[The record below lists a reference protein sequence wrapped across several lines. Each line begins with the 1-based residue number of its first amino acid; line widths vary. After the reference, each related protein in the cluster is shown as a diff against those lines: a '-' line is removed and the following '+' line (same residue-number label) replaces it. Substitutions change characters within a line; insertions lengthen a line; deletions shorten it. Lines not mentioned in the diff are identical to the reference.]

1 MKRNLLMIIFVVG
14 LLAACS
20 DSESGNA
27 GSLANAL
34 AGKTFDLDLDTTS
47 SSCSADTGTA
57 SASDSATDETNTE
70 TAYSADTAAATEGTF
85 LVKHTHETN
94 EDTAEGE
101 SGEGGTVDVEPAS
114 PISAGPA
121 SYTITFASSTYTI
134 KSGSTVVETGT
145 WKAIDGNTAE
155 VKSDGVTTRV
165 NVDVDGET
173 LYVSTTAADCS
184 DTTSESQPME
194 ETSAS
199 DSSLPTNDTAD
210 DSTNDADYYYYVDD
224 YADDGS
230 TLAPT
235 ITDSAWDSY

>member
-20 DSESGNA
+20 DDESGNA

-47 SSCSADTGTA
+47 SSCSGGTG
-57 SASDSATDETNTE
+57 SDSGTNE
-70 TAYSADTAAATEGTF
+70 TAPVTYPADTAAGTGSGTEDIF
-85 LVKHTHETN
+85 LVKHTHET
-94 EDTAEGE
+94 AEE
-101 SGEGGTVDVEPAS
+101 NSGTDSDVVEPAS
-114 PISAGPA
+114 PIAAEPA
-121 SYTITFASSTYTI
+121 SYTITFTNSTYTI
-134 KSGSTVVETGT
+134 KSGSTVIETGT

-184 DTTSESQPME
+184 STTSVSQPAINGMPTD
-194 ETSAS
+194 ETSAGG
-199 DSSLPTNDTAD
+199 DGSLPINDTAD
-210 DSTNDADYYYYVDD
+210 DSTDGADYYYYYYDEND
-224 YADDGS
+224 YYNDEA
-230 TLAPT
+230 A
-235 ITDSAWDSY
+235 YEYYEY

>member
-1 MKRNLLMIIFVVG
+1 MIIFVVG

-20 DSESGNA
+20 DGESGNA

-34 AGKTFDLDLDTTS
+34 AGKTFDLELDTTS
-47 SSCSADTGTA
+47 SSCSGGTD
-57 SASDSATDETNTE
+57 SGSTTDDSAADETAPVT
-70 TAYSADTAAATEGTF
+70 YPADTAAATEGTF
-85 LVKHTHETN
+85 LVKHTHET
-94 EDTAEGE
+94 AEE
-101 SGEGGTVDVEPAS
+101 NSATDPDVVEPAT
-114 PISAGPA
+114 PIAAEPT
-121 SYTITFASSTYTI
+121 SYTITFTNSTYTI

-145 WKAIDGNTAE
+145 WKAIDSNTAE

-165 NVDVDGET
+165 NVDIDGET

-199 DSSLPTNDTAD
+199 DKSLPTNDTAD
-210 DSTNDADYYYYVDD
+210 DSTNNADYYYYDD
-224 YADDGS
+224 DFADDDS

-235 ITDSAWDSY
+235 ITESGWDSTESAWDSY